1 MVFSRIEL
9 KTFPHRLGISAS
21 QRRGDGA
28 TLGATSDHHRRR
40 DLRSPFP
47 LAIPRSARP
56 HPTDTVIHAGQ
67 PMIQPTRA
75 PSRRTV
81 PRPQARIPK
90 ATTAQ
95 VGVPRGFGAPK
106 LASIEPGM
114 YWTLGRPTH
123 WHSEALHTVTGSGRR
138 AAHSDPI
145 HRCSRRRQNQ
155 PRKPVASLARVAPWA
170 TDACRA

>member
-1 MVFSRIEL
+1 MPLTVSAQIHSLNAFRAQILSLNGLQPNQI
-9 KTFPHRLGISAS
+9 KKFPHHLGNSAS

-56 HPTDTVIHAGQ
+56 HPADTVIHAGR

-75 PSRRTV
+75 PARRTV

-90 ATTAQ
+90 ATTRAFPEIS
-95 VGVPRGFGAPK
+95 GLRNLPASSLGCIGLLADLLAGTPRLCTP
-106 LASIEPGM
+106 
-114 YWTLGRPTH
+114 
-123 WHSEALHTVTGSGRR
+123 
-138 AAHSDPI
+138 
-145 HRCSRRRQNQ
+145 
-155 PRKPVASLARVAPWA
+155 
-170 TDACRA
+170 